1 MDMVDGLPSSTGG
14 VYGISSA
21 FEAAAKEVGD
31 ALFVLNH
38 HDSHFIPAY
47 RSWLSGEHGS
57 RIEHRSEPAT
67 IVSTT

>member
-47 RSWLSGEHGS
+47 RSWLAGE
-57 RIEHRSEPAT
+57 REAR
-67 IVSTT
+67 